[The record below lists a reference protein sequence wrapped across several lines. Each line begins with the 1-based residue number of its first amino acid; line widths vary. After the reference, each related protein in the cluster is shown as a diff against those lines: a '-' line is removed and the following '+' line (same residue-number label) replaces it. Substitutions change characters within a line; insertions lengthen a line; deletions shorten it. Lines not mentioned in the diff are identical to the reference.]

1 MAKFKKIA
9 LTRNIKDTKAKADVK
24 DTLQRLYDFLMQAG
38 CEVYPDDTCRD
49 SLSVSGAK
57 FPALRDLKDCDLAIV
72 IGGDGTLLNAA
83 RILAVHQV
91 PVVGINMGR
100 LGFLVDVLP
109 SRMLDS
115 LEDIL
120 RGRYITEERFL
131 LEATVSRDGRELV
144 RHLALN
150 DVVVNNQFQTRMI
163 EFFTHV
169 DGRDVNHERA
179 DGIVVATPTGSTAY
193 ALSSGGPILHPAL
206 SAIALVPICPH
217 TLSHRP
223 LVIDS
228 NSEITIVIDP
238 DCKTVAQASFDGQ
251 GNIELKPNDRIQI
264 KRSGVN
270 ARLLHPRGYDFF
282 DILRVKLN
290 WGKQLEN
297 GNGV

>member
-1 MAKFKKIA
+1 MTKFRKIA
-9 LTRNIKDTKAKADVK
+9 LTRNIKDIKAKADVK
-24 DTLQRLYDFLMQAG
+24 ATLQRLYDFLLQSG
-38 CEVYPDDTCRD
+38 CEVFPDDTCRD
-49 SLSVSGAK
+49 SLPVPGAAY
-57 FPALRDLKDCDLAIV
+57 PPLQDLKGCDLAIV

-83 RILAVHQV
+83 RILALHQV
-91 PVVGINMGR
+91 PIVGINMGR
-100 LGFLVDVLP
+100 LGFLVDVSP
-109 SRMLDS
+109 AHMLDS
-115 LEDIL
+115 LADIL

-131 LEATVSRDGRELV
+131 LEATVARDRRVLV
-144 RHLALN
+144 HHLAFN

-163 EFFTHV
+163 EFSTQV
-169 DGRDVNHERA
+169 DGRVVNHERA
-179 DGIVVATPTGSTAY
+179 DGIIVATPTGSTAY

-228 NSEITIVIDP
+228 SSEIVIVIDP

-251 GNIELKPNDRIQI
+251 SNIELKPNDRIQI
-264 KRSGVN
+264 KRSQVN

-297 GNGV
+297 DGV

>member
-1 MAKFKKIA
+1 MPKFRKIA
-9 LTRNIKDTKAKADVK
+9 LTRNIKDLKAKADVK
-24 DTLQRLYDFLMQAG
+24 ETLRRLYDFLLREG
-38 CEVYPDDTCRD
+38 CEVFPDDTCRD
-49 SLSVSGAK
+49 SLTVPGAT
-57 FPALRDLKDCDLAIV
+57 FPPLQDLKGCDLAIV

-91 PVVGINMGR
+91 PIVGINMGR
-100 LGFLVDVLP
+100 LGFLVDVSP
-109 SRMLDS
+109 AHMLDS
-115 LEDIL
+115 LADIL
-120 RGRYITEERFL
+120 SGRYITEERFL
-131 LEATVSRDGRELV
+131 LEATVERDGRTLV

-150 DVVVNNQFQTRMI
+150 DVVINNQFQTRMI

-179 DGIVVATPTGSTAY
+179 DGIIVATPTGSTAY

-251 GNIELKPNDRIQI
+251 ANIELKPSDRIQI
-264 KRSGVN
+264 KHSGVN

-297 GNGV
+297 GNI

>member
-1 MAKFKKIA
+1 MPTFRKIA
-9 LTRNIKDTKAKADVK
+9 LTRNIKDTRAKADVK
-24 DTLQRLYDFLMQAG
+24 ETLRRLYDFLLQSG
-38 CEVYPDDTCRD
+38 CEVFPDDTCRD
-49 SLSVSGAK
+49 SLAAPGAL
-57 FPALRDLKDCDLAIV
+57 FPPLQDLKGCDLAIV

-91 PVVGINMGR
+91 PIVGINMGR
-100 LGFLVDVLP
+100 LGFLVDVSP
-109 SRMLDS
+109 ARMLDS
-115 LEDIL
+115 LADIL

-131 LEATVSRDGRELV
+131 LEATVARDGRTLV
-144 RHLALN
+144 RHLAMN

-179 DGIVVATPTGSTAY
+179 DGIIVATPTGSTAY

-228 NSEITIVIDP
+228 NSEVTIVIDP

-251 GNIELKPNDRIQI
+251 ANIELKPNDRIQI
-264 KRSGVN
+264 RRSVN

-297 GNGV
+297 DGV

>member
-1 MAKFKKIA
+1 MAKFSKIA
-9 LTRNIKDTKAKADVK
+9 LTRNIKDIKAKADVK
-24 DTLQRLYDFLMQAG
+24 DTLQRLYDLLLQAG
-38 CEVYPDDTCRD
+38 CEVFPDDTCRD
-49 SLSVSGAK
+49 SLPVPGATY
-57 FPALRDLKDCDLAIV
+57 PPLQDLKDCDLAIV

-83 RILAVHQV
+83 RILSMHQV
-91 PVVGINMGR
+91 PIVGINMGR
-100 LGFLVDVLP
+100 LGFLVDVSP
-109 SRMLDS
+109 GGMLDS
-115 LEDIL
+115 LADIL

-131 LEATVSRDGRELV
+131 LEATVARDSRMLV
-144 RHLALN
+144 RHLAFN

-163 EFFTHV
+163 EFSTQV
-169 DGRDVNHERA
+169 DGRVVNHERA
-179 DGIVVATPTGSTAY
+179 DGIIVATPTGSTAY

-228 NSEITIVIDP
+228 SSEIVIVIDP

-251 GNIELKPNDRIQI
+251 ANIELKPNDRIQI
-264 KRSGVN
+264 KRSPIN

-282 DILRVKLN
+282 DILRLKLN

-297 GNGV
+297 DGV

>member
-9 LTRNIKDTKAKADVK
+9 LTRNIKDIKAKAEVK
-24 DTLQRLYDFLMQAG
+24 DTLQRLHDFLLQAG
-38 CEVYPDDTCRD
+38 CEVFPDDTCRG
-49 SLSVSGAK
+49 SLSIAGTE
-57 FPALRDLKDCDLAIV
+57 FPPLRDLKDCDLAIV

-83 RILAVHQV
+83 RTLAVHQV
-91 PVVGINMGR
+91 PIVGINMGR
-100 LGFLVDVLP
+100 LGFLVDVSP
-109 SRMLDS
+109 ARMLDS

-131 LEATVSRDGRELV
+131 LEATVVRSSQVLV
-144 RHLALN
+144 KHLALN

-179 DGIVVATPTGSTAY
+179 DGIIVATPTGSTAY

-238 DCKTVAQASFDGQ
+238 DCKTAAQASFDGQ
-251 GNIELKPNDRIQI
+251 ANIELKPDDHIQI
-264 KRSGVN
+264 KRSHVN

-290 WGKQLEN
+290 WGKQLDN
-297 GNGV
+297 DKSA